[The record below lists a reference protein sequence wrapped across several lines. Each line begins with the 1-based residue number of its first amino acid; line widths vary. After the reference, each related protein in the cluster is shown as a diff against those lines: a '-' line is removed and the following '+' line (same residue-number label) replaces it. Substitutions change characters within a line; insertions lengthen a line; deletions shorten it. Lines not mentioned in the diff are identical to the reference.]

1 VTRDG
6 SRCALGGRD
15 NFALGRTVKGMVSV
29 SGMLVET
36 YEPDTSGR
44 VWRLEALKLLL
55 AEREYATAADLA
67 ADLGVSLRT
76 VRRDLATLRNLGIP
90 VGGVTG
96 RGGGVHLER
105 GWSLGRVHLN
115 ESEAIGLLLS
125 LAIAQRLNSPLLLDD
140 VRSIE
145 RKVAQAFSPSQAA
158 RIRSLR
164 RRVLVGSSATPT
176 VAVTYHQARASITG
190 PLLRTFTAQQV
201 ADINYTDQAG
211 TSSTRTI
218 EIHYLYYSLPVWY
231 ALAWDRV
238 RNDARSFR
246 IDRISSVTATTT
258 TFRLRPVERFTAG
271 ANIDARPV

>member
-1 VTRDG
+1 MMT
-6 SRCALGGRD
+6 
-15 NFALGRTVKGMVSV
+15 V
-29 SGMLVET
+29 SGMLVEAH
-36 YEPDTSGR
+36 EPDTSGR
-44 VWRLEALKLLL
+44 VGRLEALKLLL

-125 LAIAQRLNSPLLLDD
+125 LAIAQRVNSPLLLDD

-164 RRVLVGSSATPT
+164 RRVLVGPSATPT
-176 VAVTYHQARASITG
+176 VAVTYQQARASITG

-211 TSSTRTI
+211 KTSTRTI

-246 IDRISSVTATTT
+246 IDRISSLTATAA

-271 ANIDARPV
+271 ADIDARPV